1 MAALPIPNAKFY
13 SSDDNA
19 ELAWVQNISVRLPH
33 PIPEYSLFQASY
45 NSYAAH
51 FHHVLREAQI
61 TRDFDASA
69 SIFAESLRTPNEE
82 ASTSIRSYD
91 YALSSDS
98 IIGIKSETDRC

>member
-1 MAALPIPNAKFY
+1 MAALPIPNANLY
-13 SSDDNA
+13 SVGDNG
-19 ELAWVQNISVRLPH
+19 ELAWVQNICVRLPH
-33 PIPEYSLFQASY
+33 PIPEYSLFRASY

-69 SIFAESLRTPNEE
+69 SIFAESTTTPNEE

-98 IIGIKSETDRC
+98 IIAIKSKTDR